1 MNDNAFQINFKL
13 DEYIF
18 SIFHIYNKNSAK

>member
-13 DEYIF
+13 DEYLF
-18 SIFHIYNKNSAK
+18 SIFRIYNKNLAK